1 VNRYGVRAQV
11 YWQTYLPDE
20 YAQLAD
26 PNTFFATVGEQMANE
41 IITLSLALAGDD
53 PGNNPGNEGY
63 LEKVGRLNMAR
74 LQAEEQVM
82 REMLPPTDDDRP

>member
-1 VNRYGVRAQV
+1 
-11 YWQTYLPDE
+11 
-20 YAQLAD
+20 
-26 PNTFFATVGEQMANE
+26 MANE

-53 PGNNPGNEGY
+53 PGNEGY

-74 LQAEEQVM
+74 LKAEEQVM